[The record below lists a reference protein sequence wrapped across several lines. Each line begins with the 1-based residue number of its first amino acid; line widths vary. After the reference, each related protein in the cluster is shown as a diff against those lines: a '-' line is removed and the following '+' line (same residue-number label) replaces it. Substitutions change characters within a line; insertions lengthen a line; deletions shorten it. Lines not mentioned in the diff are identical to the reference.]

1 MKKYTFTLKNP
12 TNGETLTIQAD
23 TKAEAMNLLNESSEK
38 EAKGFYS
45 NEVFDIMKEFRK
57 EKSEFITCEPPYDE

>member
-38 EAKGFYS
+38 ETKGFYS